1 MQITQEVI
9 QQSLTVSAHTRQP
22 LRHGILVAFDVAC
35 GRSDRNALGQ
45 LTNSILKNQLRRS
58 KAGIGRSHTRRKPMP
73 TVHTLQ
79 PRCPTLPAG
88 PYEASLSPGQTR
100 AITVSVLAIAGRQI
114 HDGSSLIEFR
124 SMKLL
129 SDLLCKSLFCPW
141 RGYRDTTRQGKP
153 DLKRMHIVAAV
164 VRFGSLVRRGAVR

>member
-1 MQITQEVI
+1 MKITQEVI

-22 LRHGILVAFDVAC
+22 LRHSILVAFDVAR
-35 GRSDRNALGQ
+35 GRSDRSTLGQ

-73 TVHTLQ
+73 TAHTLQ

-88 PYEASLSPGQTR
+88 PYEASLSPGQTI

-114 HDGSSLIEFR
+114 HDGSSLIEIR
-124 SMKLL
+124 SRKLQ
-129 SDLLCKSLFCPW
+129 SDLLGKSLFCPW
-141 RGYRDTTRQGKP
+141 RGYRDTTVLCVCPKITF
-153 DLKRMHIVAAV
+153 L
-164 VRFGSLVRRGAVR
+164 FLVRR